1 MNNMSTELNLYS
13 LEQEY
18 LEIARQLTDGELTP
32 ELEKALEIN
41 RENLEVK
48 VAKYGYVTKKFDGEI
63 YLIDKEIER
72 LTALKN
78 SKEKAITKLKDTVKA
93 AMELY
98 DIKKVEAQNI
108 KLMLV
113 RSKPSVLVDENLLPK
128 KYIKKQTKVTYTPDK
143 VAIKNDLD
151 AGKKI
156 KGATLKENENL
167 QIK

>member
-1 MNNMSTELNLYS
+1 MSTGLNLFQ

-18 LEIARQLTDGELTP
+18 LIIADALVQGELTL
-32 ELEKALEIN
+32 ELEKALELN
-41 RENLEVK
+41 KENFEIK
-48 VAKYGYVTKKFDGEI
+48 SAKYAYVTKKLDGEI
-63 YLIDKEIER
+63 FLIDKEIER

-78 SKEKAITKLKDTVKA
+78 SREKAINKLKDTVKS
-93 AMELY
+93 AMDLY
-98 DIKKVEAQNI
+98 GIKKIEAQNI

-113 RSKPSVLVDENLLPK
+113 RGKPSVEVDEKLLPK
-128 KYIKKQTKVTYTPDK
+128 KYFKKKITPITYTPDK

-156 KGATLKENENL
+156 RGASLKENENL

>member
-1 MNNMSTELNLYS
+1 MSTELNLYS

-18 LEIARQLTDGELTP
+18 LSIAQQLEEGELTP
-32 ELEKALEIN
+32 ELEQALVIN
-41 RENLEVK
+41 RDNFEVK

-72 LTALKN
+72 LTAYKK
-78 SKEKAITKLKDTVKA
+78 SKENAINKLKETVKA
-93 AMELY
+93 AMDLY

-113 RSKPSVLVDENLLPK
+113 RSKPSVVVDENLLPK
-128 KYIKKQTKVTYTPDK
+128 KYIKKKVTTTYTPDK

>member
-1 MNNMSTELNLYS
+1 MSTELNLYS

-18 LEIARQLTDGELTP
+18 LDIARQLTDGELTP

-48 VAKYGYVTKKFDGEI
+48 FAKYGYVTKKFDGEI

-78 SKEKAITKLKDTVKA
+78 SKEKAIDKLKETVKT

>member
-1 MNNMSTELNLYS
+1 MSTELNLYS

-18 LEIARQLTDGELTP
+18 LSIAQQLEEGELTP
-32 ELEKALEIN
+32 ELENALALN
-41 RENLEVK
+41 RENFEVK
-48 VAKYGYVTKKFDGEI
+48 AAKYGYVTKKFDGEI

-78 SKEKAITKLKDTVKA
+78 AKEKAITKLKDAVKT
-93 AMELY
+93 AMDLY
-98 DIKKVEAQNI
+98 EIKKVEAQNI

-113 RSKPSVLVDENLLPK
+113 RSKPSVVVDESILPK
-128 KYIKKQTKVTYTPDK
+128 KYIKKKVKTTYEPDK
-143 VAIKNDLD
+143 IAIKNDLD

-156 KGATLKENENL
+156 KGAMLKENENL